1 MLADIGQRDTD
12 HMPQGEGGGLR
23 FSFVIANYNYARYV
37 GRAIESAL
45 AAEWPDVEVIVVDD
59 GSTDGSR
66 AVIELFGGRIT
77 PIFQK
82 NAGQRAANNVG
93 FARSTGDIVTFLDA
107 DDVVEPGY
115 ARAVAA
121 AWAGGV
127 SKVQVRM
134 RLVDAE
140 ERPLGGILPPL
151 LRQPDP
157 AEISRW
163 TIRDNEYPT
172 PPGSGNAYARAFLE
186 RIFPLGPEHDSFTD
200 STCLALA
207 PLLGKV
213 VTVMEPLV
221 LYRQHGANDSNLMA
235 SPDRFAREVGRAVA
249 RQHSTESICARIG
262 VDSPPGASLR
272 RSRHLMQLRVA
283 ALRMSGP
290 GHSLPGDGFAALM
303 ADALRSVFRR
313 GFDPLVKRAVIAC
326 WAVATLLAP
335 RPLAV
340 ALVMRRFRI
349 RP

>member
-1 MLADIGQRDTD
+1 MLPDIGQTETD
-12 HMPQGEGGGLR
+12 PLPRRASGKYR

-45 AAEWPDVEVIVVDD
+45 AVDWPDVEVIVVDD

-66 AVIELFGGRIT
+66 SVIERYGKRIAA
-77 PIFQK
+77 IFQP
-82 NAGQRAANNVG
+82 NAGQRVANNAG

-107 DDVVEPGY
+107 DDVIEPGY

-121 AWAGGV
+121 AWADGV

-140 ERPLGGILPPL
+140 EQPQGGVLPPL
-151 LRQPDP
+151 QRQPDP

-163 TIRDNEYPT
+163 MIRESEYPT
-172 PPGSGNAYARAFLE
+172 PPGSGNAYARDFLE
-186 RIFPLGPEHDSFTD
+186 MIFPLGPEHDSFTD

-207 PLLGKV
+207 PLLGRV

-235 SPDRFAREVGRAVA
+235 SPHHYAREVARAVA
-249 RQHSTESICARIG
+249 RQRSTEAICARIG
-262 VDSPPGASLR
+262 VASPPGANLR

-290 GHSLPGDGFAALM
+290 GHALPGDGVAALLG
-303 ADALRSVFRR
+303 DAIRSVFRR
-313 GFDPLVKRAVIAC
+313 GFDPLSKRAVIAF
-326 WAVATLLAP
+326 WVVATLLAP
-335 RPLAV
+335 RPLA
-340 ALVMRRFRI
+340 LVLVSWRFGR
-349 RP
+349 